1 VTYPPQ
7 QQNPFSQ
14 PSSAGGD
21 TFNAADHNGFL
32 LLVYPKSYQDEV
44 QTKNGLSSAAEV
56 DIVVVDKPGPD
67 GKPLFFQNARLFGNL
82 ARSVRNDL
90 GGQVLGRLG
99 QGPNTRGTPPWILM
113 NFTDQDAAMAGPVHA
128 QYQQGLFKAAAPA
141 APTTPAAAPAAPQYP
156 APAAPAAPQQ
166 QWQAQQQFPQGPAQ
180 PDPNQAQQ
188 PPFGGQQQYQQP
200 PQQQWPQQPQYGAP
214 APGGQPAAPAP
225 AQAPAGAGLDPAVQA
240 KLAAAGITLPP
251 GATPEQAAA
260 IAANLPG

>member
-1 VTYPPQ
+1 MTYPPQ

-21 TFNAADHNGFL
+21 TFNAADHNGHL
-32 LLVYPKSYQDEV
+32 LLVYPKNYQDEV

-56 DIVVVDKPGPD
+56 DVIVVDKPGPD
-67 GKPLFFQNARLFGNL
+67 GKPLFFHNARFFGNL

-128 QYQQGLFKAAAPA
+128 QYQQGLFKA
-141 APTTPAAAPAAPQYP
+141 TEQPQ
-156 APAAPAAPQQ
+156 APAAPAQQQWQQSPPSGTPAGYAPTQQTPAYPPAQQQYAAPPQQ

-180 PDPNQAQQ
+180 PSPQQAQQ
-188 PPFGGQQQYQQP
+188 PPFGG
-200 PQQQWPQQPQYGAP
+200 P
-214 APGGQPAAPAP
+214 AAGGQPAAPAP
-225 AQAPAGAGLDPAVQA
+225 AQAPAGAGPDPALVQR
-240 KLAAAGITLPP
+240 LAAAGINLPP
-251 GATPEQAAA
+251 GATPEQVAA
-260 IAANLPG
+260 IAATLPQ

>member
-1 VTYPPQ
+1 MTYPPQ

-32 LLVYPKSYQDEV
+32 LLVYPKNYQDEV
-44 QTKNGLSSAAEV
+44 QTKNGMSSAAEV
-56 DIVVVDKPGPD
+56 DIIVVDKPGPD

-128 QYQQGLFKAAAPA
+128 QYQQGLFKAA
-141 APTTPAAAPAAPQYP
+141 TPPQQAQTP
-156 APAAPAAPQQ
+156 APAAATYPAAPAQQ
-166 QWQAQQQFPQGPAQ
+166 QWQQSPPSGTPAGYAPTQQTPAYPPAQQQFPQGPAQ
-180 PDPNQAQQ
+180 PSPQQAQQ
-188 PPFGGQQQYQQP
+188 PPFGGP
-200 PQQQWPQQPQYGAP
+200 VPT
-214 APGGQPAAPAP
+214 GQPAAPAP
-225 AQAPAGAGLDPAVQA
+225 AQVPAGGVDPAVQA